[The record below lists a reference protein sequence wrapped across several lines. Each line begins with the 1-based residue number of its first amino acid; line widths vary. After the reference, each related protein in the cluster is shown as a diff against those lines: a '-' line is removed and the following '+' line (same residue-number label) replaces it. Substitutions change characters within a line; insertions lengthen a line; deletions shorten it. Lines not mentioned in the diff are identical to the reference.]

1 MLMAFPFLVLDDI
14 DDVWDEMKDTCPDM
28 GDLDNLKLEK
38 FITYFEDT
46 WVKENCHFDRSVWN
60 LFEVYSSRTNNISET
75 YNHAINGQVMSSK
88 SNVYKILDITK
99 NQETLTSTKFERVNQ
114 GQEKK
119 SSNAQHVK
127 DAKIEVLKLKYKH
140 GELDVMDS
148 LLQASVFSKNSD

>member
-1 MLMAFPFLVLDDI
+1 MSQEQYKILRTSKGKEAILHDGFYYNHITTWIRMLMAFPFLVLDDI
-14 DDVWDEMKDTCPDM
+14 DDVWDEMKDTCPD
-28 GDLDNLKLEK
+28 
-38 FITYFEDT
+38 T
-46 WVKENCHFDRSVWN
+46 
-60 LFEVYSSRTNNISET
+60 
-75 YNHAINGQVMSSK
+75 SSK

-140 GELDVMDS
+140 GELDVMYY
-148 LLQASVFSKNSD
+148 LLQVSVFSKNYV

>member
-1 MLMAFPFLVLDDI
+1 
-14 DDVWDEMKDTCPDM
+14 MKDTCPDM

-46 WVKENCHFDRSVWN
+46 WIKENCHFDRSVWN

-127 DAKIEVLKLKYKH
+127 DAKIAVLKLQYKH
-140 GELDVMDS
+140 GEIDVMDY
-148 LLQASVFSKNSD
+148 LLKVSVFSKNYD